1 MANAALGSSL
11 NATIVVGSVSFK
23 RLSRKLA
30 PTTGSVTFS
39 GQGECH
45 HRKNITLRDYMLI
58 VTSHT
63 VGRRS
68 DPKDRRDT
76 TLLRLRIQ
84 KILRPRPQRT
94 VSLSVSN

>member
-1 MANAALGSSL
+1 
-11 NATIVVGSVSFK
+11 
-23 RLSRKLA
+23 RCSRTPV
-30 PTTGSVTFS
+30 PTTGIVVFS
-39 GQGECH
+39 DQRESY

-76 TLLRLRIQ
+76 TLASTYPENPSSSSPTFPID
-84 KILRPRPQRT
+84 
-94 VSLSVSN
+94 